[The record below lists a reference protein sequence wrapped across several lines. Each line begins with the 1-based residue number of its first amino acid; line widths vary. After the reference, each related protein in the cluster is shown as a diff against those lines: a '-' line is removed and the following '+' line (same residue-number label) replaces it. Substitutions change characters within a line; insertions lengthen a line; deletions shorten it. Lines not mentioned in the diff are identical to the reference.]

1 MKKIYTSLIKLVNG
15 FKNYQLK
22 MAKQTIDTLAE
33 LKTKLNYLK
42 VKRCIEKKKDYDK
55 EILRFD

>member
-1 MKKIYTSLIKLVNG
+1 
-15 FKNYQLK
+15 

-55 EILRFD
+55 EILTLSGKIDFIEYGIKK